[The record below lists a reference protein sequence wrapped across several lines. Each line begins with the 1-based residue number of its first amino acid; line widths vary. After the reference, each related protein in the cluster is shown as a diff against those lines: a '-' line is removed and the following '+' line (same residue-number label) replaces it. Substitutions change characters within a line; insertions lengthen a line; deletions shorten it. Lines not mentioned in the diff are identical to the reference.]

1 MKTRATTAEDHGPT
15 HIQVYVWELSVRLT
29 HWIIALSILV
39 LSVTGFY
46 IGHPF
51 IYEPGPAGRHFLMG
65 TVRAV
70 HLYAAAAFT
79 AAVLWRLYWLFAGN
93 IYARWSDFIP
103 LSRRRIRSLW
113 NAIAFYSFLRRE
125 PEEYPGHN
133 AAAAA
138 SYAMIFAV
146 YLLLIA
152 TGLALHAPNAP
163 VGSPLRVFAA
173 LAPWFGGLPMA
184 RLIHHVLMWVV
195 LIFFAMHLH
204 FVMLSAMIER
214 QGTFDSMITGH
225 KFIRRKQASE

>member
-1 MKTRATTAEDHGPT
+1 
-15 HIQVYVWELSVRLT
+15 V
-29 HWIIALSILV
+29 LSI
-39 LSVTGFY
+39 TGYY

-51 IYEPGPAGRHFLMG
+51 IEVPGPAGKHFLMG
-65 TVRAV
+65 TVRAI

-93 IYARWSDFIP
+93 AYANWRDFIP
-103 LSRRRIRSLW
+103 LSRRRLRSLW
-113 NAIAFYSFLRRE
+113 NAFAFYTFLHRE

-133 AAAAA
+133 ALAAG
-138 SYAMIFAV
+138 SYLAMFGV

-152 TGLALHAPNAP
+152 TGLALHAPYAS
-163 VGSPLRVFAA
+163 VGSPLRDFAI

-195 LIFFAMHLH
+195 LIFFIIHLH
-204 FVMLSAMIER
+204 FVMLSALIED
-214 QGTFDSMITGH
+214 QGTFESIISGH